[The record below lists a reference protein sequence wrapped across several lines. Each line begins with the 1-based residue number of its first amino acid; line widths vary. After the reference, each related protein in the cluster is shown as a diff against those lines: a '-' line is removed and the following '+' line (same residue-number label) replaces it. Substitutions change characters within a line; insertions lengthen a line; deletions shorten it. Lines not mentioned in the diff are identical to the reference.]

1 VRAEG
6 QAPSSDP
13 PDELGGSVLR
23 LLHQLAS
30 ATSAAEAL
38 ARTSPPAAPTLM
50 AAMGW
55 GMAGSALALETL
67 QRALTLANRAR
78 DSLVGSALG
87 AGLVQVL
94 LQRLD
99 WRSGS
104 GADADNQVPQD
115 VFLVNPFAEG
125 GRSCCGL
132 CKGSCPPGQPIAI
145 PSLLLQAGA
154 SFPCMTVIPGHADS
168 HMARLGLDM
177 LDCSVLQSHTL
188 CHLPA
193 GKMASPCLH
202 LESCVTNLPYTLS

>member
-1 VRAEG
+1 VKQSACVRAEG

-13 PDELGGSVLR
+13 PDELGGSALR

-104 GADADNQVPQD
+104 GADADNQVPLH
-115 VFLVNPFAEG
+115 VFVVNPSLRVGIHA
-125 GRSCCGL
+125 L
-132 CKGSCPPGQPIAI
+132 DYITAAVLH
-145 PSLLLQAGA
+145 SLLRFRLFCCKHVQA
-154 SFPCMTVIPGHADS
+154 SLV
-168 HMARLGLDM
+168 
-177 LDCSVLQSHTL
+177 
-188 CHLPA
+188 
-193 GKMASPCLH
+193 
-202 LESCVTNLPYTLS
+202 

>member
-1 VRAEG
+1 MHAEG

-115 VFLVNPFAEG
+115 VLLVHPFVELG
-125 GRSCCGL
+125 HSCCGL
-132 CKGSCPPGQPIAI
+132 CKGSCPPGQPIAF

-154 SFPCMTVIPGHADS
+154 SFPCTTVSPSHADR
-168 HMARLGLDM
+168 HLTKLGLAM
-177 LDCSVLQSHTL
+177 LNSIHTL
-188 CHLPA
+188 SPA
-193 GKMASPCLH
+193 SWQEGIIMSASWKFC
-202 LESCVTNLPYTLS
+202 T

>member
-1 VRAEG
+1 MKQSACVRAEG

-55 GMAGSALALETL
+55 GMAGSALALEPL

-104 GADADNQVPQD
+104 GADADNQVPHH
-115 VFLVNPFAEG
+115 VFLLNPFAVG
-125 GRSCCGL
+125 GHSCFGL
-132 CKGSCPPGQPIAI
+132 CKGNCSPAQPIAI
-145 PSLLLQAGA
+145 PPLCCMCKLPMNDCHPG
-154 SFPCMTVIPGHADS
+154 PC
-168 HMARLGLDM
+168 
-177 LDCSVLQSHTL
+177 
-188 CHLPA
+188 
-193 GKMASPCLH
+193 
-202 LESCVTNLPYTLS
+202 

>member
-1 VRAEG
+1 MIHVASPCRTLACIWFKADESVHVEG
-6 QAPSSDP
+6 EALSSDP
-13 PDELGGSVLR
+13 PDDLGGSALR

-87 AGLVQVL
+87 AGLVQIL

-99 WRSGS
+99 WRSES
-104 GADADNQVPQD
+104 KADADNQVSI
-115 VFLVNPFAEG
+115 VK
-125 GRSCCGL
+125 S
-132 CKGSCPPGQPIAI
+132 
-145 PSLLLQAGA
+145 
-154 SFPCMTVIPGHADS
+154 
-168 HMARLGLDM
+168 
-177 LDCSVLQSHTL
+177 
-188 CHLPA
+188 
-193 GKMASPCLH
+193 
-202 LESCVTNLPYTLS
+202 

>member
-1 VRAEG
+1 MRAEG

-104 GADADNQVPQD
+104 GADADNQVPQH
-115 VFLVNPFAEG
+115 VFVFYLCQG
-125 GRSCCGL
+125 SCFEL
-132 CKGSCPPGQPIAI
+132 FKGSCPPGQPIA
-145 PSLLLQAGA
+145 PLLLLACA

-168 HMARLGLDM
+168 HMARLGLGM
-177 LDCSVLQSHTL
+177 LDCSGLQSHTHSVTCQL
-188 CHLPA
+188 
-193 GKMASPCLH
+193 ASLCLH
-202 LESCVTNLPYTLS
+202 LEK

>member
-1 VRAEG
+1 M
-6 QAPSSDP
+6 
-13 PDELGGSVLR
+13 GGSVLR

-104 GADADNQVPQD
+104 GGDADNQVPQD
-115 VFLVNPFAEG
+115 LF
-125 GRSCCGL
+125 
-132 CKGSCPPGQPIAI
+132 
-145 PSLLLQAGA
+145 
-154 SFPCMTVIPGHADS
+154 
-168 HMARLGLDM
+168 
-177 LDCSVLQSHTL
+177 
-188 CHLPA
+188 
-193 GKMASPCLH
+193 
-202 LESCVTNLPYTLS
+202 

>member
-1 VRAEG
+1 MRAEA

-13 PDELGGSVLR
+13 PDELGGSILR

-104 GADADNQVPQD
+104 GTDADNQVPRD
-115 VFLVNPFAEG
+115 MFLVNLFGKG
-125 GRSCCGL
+125 GCSCCGL
-132 CKGSCPPGQPIAI
+132 CKGSCPPGQPVGV
-145 PSLLLQAGA
+145 PPLLLQACA
-154 SFPCMTVIPGHADS
+154 STPV
-168 HMARLGLDM
+168 
-177 LDCSVLQSHTL
+177 
-188 CHLPA
+188 
-193 GKMASPCLH
+193 
-202 LESCVTNLPYTLS
+202 

>member
-1 VRAEG
+1 MRAEG

-104 GADADNQVPQD
+104 GGDADNQVPQD
-115 VFLVNPFAEG
+115 LF
-125 GRSCCGL
+125 
-132 CKGSCPPGQPIAI
+132 
-145 PSLLLQAGA
+145 
-154 SFPCMTVIPGHADS
+154 
-168 HMARLGLDM
+168 
-177 LDCSVLQSHTL
+177 
-188 CHLPA
+188 
-193 GKMASPCLH
+193 
-202 LESCVTNLPYTLS
+202 